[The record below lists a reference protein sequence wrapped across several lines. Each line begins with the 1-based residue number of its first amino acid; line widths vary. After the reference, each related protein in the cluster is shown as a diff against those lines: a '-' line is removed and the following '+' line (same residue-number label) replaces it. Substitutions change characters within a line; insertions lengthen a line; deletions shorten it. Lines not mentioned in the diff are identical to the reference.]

1 MDTTLI
7 LWFLGILAVFA
18 YCVWQIEST
27 VRDV

>member
-7 LWFLGILAVFA
+7 LWFLGILAVFG
-18 YCVWQIEST
+18 YCVWTIEKT